1 MKAITVALPTSVM
14 PEIALTPEDIRTIL
28 SNLVNYYECLIK
40 PLGKEISLYSGNTT
54 KYTIRLDDETSNKIK
69 KYAKELNITILMFT
83 SCIANMYYK

>member
-14 PEIALTPEDIRTIL
+14 PEVALTPDDIRVIL
-28 SNLVNYYECLIK
+28 SNLINYYECLIK
-40 PLGKEISLYSGNTT
+40 GRKDISLYSGNTT
-54 KYTIRLDDETSNKIK
+54 KYTLRLDDETSDKIK